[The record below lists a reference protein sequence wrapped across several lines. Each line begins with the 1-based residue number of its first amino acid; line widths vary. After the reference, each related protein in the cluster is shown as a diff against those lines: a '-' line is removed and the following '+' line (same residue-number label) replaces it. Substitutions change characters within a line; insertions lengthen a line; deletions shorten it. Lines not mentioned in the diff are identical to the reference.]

1 MFRLFDILGDKQKEE
16 IVKHKSFNQGDFIVV
31 RVKEFYDKTRILL
44 SWKQDNI
51 ELKQRPIIV
60 LKAQNNQI
68 TIVASS
74 TYKYFIYK
82 RPKISLTNCFLQKKS
97 KEECFIDLESKVF
110 LFTRDG
116 KRFKYNIQPQVL
128 IDLYKEGKL
137 VECGSCS
144 MLVPLIE
151 KLIGEDK
158 NNVWK

>member
-16 IVKHKSFNQGDFIVV
+16 LVEYKSFNQGDFIVL
-31 RVKEFYDKTRILL
+31 RVKEFFDKTHILL
-44 SWKQDNI
+44 SWKSDNI

-60 LKAQNNQI
+60 LKVTDNFI
-68 TIVASS
+68 TIVATS
-74 TYKYFIYK
+74 TFKYFIYK

-97 KEECFIDLESKVF
+97 KEECFIDLESKAF

-116 KRFKYNIQPQVL
+116 KRFKYDIQSQVL

-144 MLVPLIE
+144 MLVPLI
-151 KLIGEDK
+151 KKSIGEDK
-158 NNVWK
+158 K